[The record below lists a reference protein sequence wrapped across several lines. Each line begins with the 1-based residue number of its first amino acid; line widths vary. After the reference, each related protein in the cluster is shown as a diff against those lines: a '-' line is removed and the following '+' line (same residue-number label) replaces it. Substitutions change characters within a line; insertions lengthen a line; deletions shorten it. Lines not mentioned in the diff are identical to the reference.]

1 MNLFVSGKYWDIH
14 SYNNEIQQK
23 EKGGKEGDK

>member
-14 SYNNEIQQK
+14 SHDNEIQQK
-23 EKGGKEGDK
+23 EIGGVDGE